1 MRKKVSSDYLIIAGL
16 LTVIL
21 VIISC
26 SKQNDIAPQNP
37 TGNINIDSIVATHY
51 TVKAWDTTTIICHA
65 RGTNLTYTWECDHGS
80 FNGGGDQIKYAAGEC
95 CVGIN
100 TITCKVTNESGF
112 VSENVAIEVTSYF
125 GGGK

>member
-1 MRKKVSSDYLIIAGL
+1 MRKKVISNCLIMAGL
-16 LTVIL
+16 LL
-21 VIISC
+21 VFLASVSC
-26 SKQNDIAPQNP
+26 NKRNDESPQN
-37 TGNINIDSIVATHY
+37 TSVDIKIDSLVATHY
-51 TVKAWDTTTIICHA
+51 TIKAWDTTTISCHA
-65 RGTNLTYTWECDHGS
+65 RGANLTYTWECDHGS
-80 FNGGGDQIKYAAGEC
+80 FNGGGEQIKYAAGEC